1 MPIGA
6 PLDRSVPSNVYWVFT
21 HEQQGGTTMI
31 GRSLETICQGL
42 RILLG
47 CLMASLA
54 IPVSMQVI
62 SRYTGIIP
70 TYLWTEELATFIFV
84 WVVMI
89 GSMIAVWEGTHFD
102 VVITPDAKSP
112 LGALIQKCVVLFFV
126 GTFALLFAW
135 YGIEYAK
142 VGSIQSSVMMRA
154 NLLWTYITVPIAG
167 FVWTVFTAYRLYQA
181 CAVYQ
186 LSKRA
191 VQ

>member
-1 MPIGA
+1 MKH
-6 PLDRSVPSNVYWVFT
+6 LDTPFV
-21 HEQQGGTTMI
+21 
-31 GRSLETICQGL
+31 GRLLNTFCAWL
-42 RILLG
+42 RVLIG

-54 IPVSMQVI
+54 IPVGMQVI

-89 GSMIAVWEGTHFD
+89 GSMLAVWDGTHFD
-102 VVITPDAKSP
+102 VVISPDARSP
-112 LGALIQKCVVLFFV
+112 LGIFLQKSVVHVLVMIF
-126 GTFALLFAW
+126 GLLFAW

-167 FVWTVFTAYRLYQA
+167 TIWAVFSTYRLYEA
-181 CAVYQ
+181 WVAYQ
-186 LSKRA
+186 TSKSSTS
-191 VQ
+191 

>member
-1 MPIGA
+1 MVGQ
-6 PLDRSVPSNVYWVFT
+6 L
-21 HEQQGGTTMI
+21 
-31 GRSLETICQGL
+31 LETFCGGL

-89 GSMIAVWEGTHFD
+89 GSMVAVWDGTHFD
-102 VVITPDAKSP
+102 VVITSDAKSP
-112 LGALIQKCVVLFFV
+112 LGVLVQKSIVHVFVLI
-126 GTFALLFAW
+126 FAALFAW

-142 VGSIQSSVMMRA
+142 VGAIQSSMMLRA
-154 NLLWTYITVPIAG
+154 NLLWIYISVPLAG
-167 FVWTVFTAYRLYQA
+167 AIWALFSGYRLYEVFA
-181 CAVYQ
+181 TYRV
-186 LSKRA
+186 SKKA
-191 VQ
+191 AS